1 MMKAPHRLKGSTS
14 PSVHFLYV
22 WLVSTAI
29 AGAAVVGAWQ
39 VGWVTLTTFGDG
51 AFYVGGL
58 VWSAA
63 GLVTY
68 SRYKSR
74 YWYRDSVTRRAL
86 TAQQHAMVIDS
97 SSQPDDK
104 LGLWLFLSGLP
115 AMILSGIL
123 ILVA

>member
-1 MMKAPHRLKGSTS
+1 MKAPHRLMESTS

-22 WLVSTAI
+22 WLVSTII
-29 AGAAVVGAWQ
+29 ACAAVIGAWQ
-39 VGWVTLTTFGDG
+39 VGWITLTTFGGG

-74 YWYRDSVTRRAL
+74 HWYRDSVTRRAL
-86 TAQQHAMVIDS
+86 TAHQHVMVSDS

-115 AMILSGIL
+115 AMILSGML
-123 ILVA
+123 MLRA